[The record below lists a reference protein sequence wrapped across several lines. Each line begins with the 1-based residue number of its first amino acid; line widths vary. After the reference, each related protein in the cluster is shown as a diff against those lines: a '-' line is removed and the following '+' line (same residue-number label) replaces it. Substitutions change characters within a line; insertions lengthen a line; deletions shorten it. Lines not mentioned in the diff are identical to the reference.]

1 MSNYMNF
8 VNKLNENYL
17 KIDTKI
23 LNPKVRNP
31 NKSRK
36 NLPKTIYDKIAA
48 KNSKNNN
55 LEFNSKSKN
64 NDNNH
69 PRGVTLNKD
78 LDSSINNRRMTRRK
92 INNFQIKKVNI
103 YLSKTKKK
111 IVILKKQNNSH
122 HLNIEHENII
132 TKNEKKSEIIHII
145 ESKFSLNSDNDLL
158 CESHAI
164 KEENKWTNKKF
175 DTYSQDSE
183 ELHHKKELSFGHQ
196 IKENDLSETLKKS
209 KENDEIMCDCYENS

>member
-1 MSNYMNF
+1 M
-8 VNKLNENYL
+8 
-17 KIDTKI
+17 
-23 LNPKVRNP
+23 RNP

-111 IVILKKQNNSH
+111 IVILMPPKK
-122 HLNIEHENII
+122 
-132 TKNEKKSEIIHII
+132 
-145 ESKFSLNSDNDLL
+145 
-158 CESHAI
+158 
-164 KEENKWTNKKF
+164 
-175 DTYSQDSE
+175 
-183 ELHHKKELSFGHQ
+183 
-196 IKENDLSETLKKS
+196 
-209 KENDEIMCDCYENS
+209 